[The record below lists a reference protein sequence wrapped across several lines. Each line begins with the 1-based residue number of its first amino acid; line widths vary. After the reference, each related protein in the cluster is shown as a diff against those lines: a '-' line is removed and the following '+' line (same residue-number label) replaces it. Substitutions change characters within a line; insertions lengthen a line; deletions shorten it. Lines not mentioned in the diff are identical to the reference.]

1 MVPSGTHDESSK
13 VSLLTTTD
21 QHPWGRVDET
31 GTVYVREASGE
42 RAVGQYPDA
51 TPEEALAYFERKY
64 VELNGQVTLLEQRA
78 KGGAPAADVAKSV
91 ANLATAV
98 ASANAVGN
106 LAALAER
113 LSVLDGAVTELTAQQ
128 GVETKAAAAAAV
140 AERAAIVDEAERLA
154 AEDPAKTQW
163 KQTSAALDAL
173 FAKWQAHQHD
183 APRIPKGEANDLWKR
198 FRAARTT
205 IEQNRKAFFAELDSA
220 HKDVRTRKQNL
231 IEQAEALSSRGAD
244 GVSTYRNLLEEWK
257 KAGRSGKK
265 QDDAMWAKFKAA
277 GDVLYSAKSEV
288 DALDNQEY
296 DANLVLKLELVSE
309 AEALLPV
316 TDRTKARDTL
326 TTIQRKWD
334 AIGKVPRDQVKPLE
348 DRLRKVEAVVR
359 KLDEDHWKRN
369 NPETKA
375 RTDGLTSQ
383 LNEAIA
389 KLEAELESAK
399 AGQDA
404 AAITEATEA
413 LEARKAWLK
422 AIGQ

>member
-1 MVPSGTHDESSK
+1 M
-13 VSLLTTTD
+13 TTTD
-21 QHPWGRVDET
+21 QQPWGRVDET
-31 GTVYVREASGE
+31 GTVYVREAAGE

-78 KGGAPAADVAKSV
+78 KGGAPAVDIAKSV
-91 ANLATAV
+91 ANLTVAV
-98 ASANAVGN
+98 ANANAVGN

-113 LSVLDGAVTELTAQQ
+113 LGALGGAVSELTEQQ
-128 GVETKAAAAAAV
+128 SIETKAASAAAV
-140 AERAAIVDEAERLA
+140 AERAEIVTEAERLA

-220 HKDVRTRKQNL
+220 HKDVRTKKQHL
-231 IEQAEALSSRGAD
+231 IEQAEALAPQGAD
-244 GVSTYRNLLEEWK
+244 GVSTYRNLLDEWK

-277 GDVLYSAKSEV
+277 GDVLYAVKSEV
-288 DALDNQEY
+288 EAQDNEEFS
-296 DANLVLKLELVSE
+296 ANLVLKLELLTE
-309 AEALLPV
+309 AETLL
-316 TDRTKARDTL
+316 TTSDRNAGRDTL
-326 TTIQRKWD
+326 TVIQRKWD
-334 AIGKVPRDQVKPLE
+334 EIGKVPRDQVKPIE

-359 KLDEDHWKRN
+359 KLDDDHWKRN

-375 RTDGLTSQ
+375 RTEGLAGQ
-383 LNEAIA
+383 LNDAIA
-389 KLEAELESAK
+389 KLEAELVAAEK
-399 AGQDA
+399 GQNA
-404 AAITEATEA
+404 RAIKDATEA

>member
-1 MVPSGTHDESSK
+1 
-13 VSLLTTTD
+13 
-21 QHPWGRVDET
+21 
-31 GTVYVREASGE
+31 VREATGE

-78 KGGAPAADVAKSV
+78 RGGAPAADVAKSV
-91 ANLATAV
+91 ANLTVAV
-98 ASANAVGN
+98 ANANAVGN

-113 LSVLDGAVTELTAQQ
+113 LGALGGAVTELTEQQ
-128 GVETKAAAAAAV
+128 SIETKAAAAAAV
-140 AERAAIVDEAERLA
+140 AERAAIVEEAERLA

-220 HKDVRTRKQNL
+220 HKDVRTRKQQL
-231 IEQAEALSSRGAD
+231 IEQAEALAPQGAD
-244 GVSTYRNLLEEWK
+244 GVSVYRTLLEDWK

-288 DALDNQEY
+288 DAQDNEEF
-296 DANLVLKLELVSE
+296 AGNLTLKLELLTE
-309 AEALLPV
+309 AEALLTV
-316 TDRTKARDTL
+316 TDRNKARDAL
-326 TTIQRKWD
+326 SAIQRRWD
-334 AIGKVPRDQVKPLE
+334 AIGKVPREQVKVIE
-348 DRLRKVEAVVR
+348 DRLRKVEAAVR

-375 RTDGLTSQ
+375 RTEGLAGQ
-383 LNEAIA
+383 LYDAIA
-389 KLEAELESAK
+389 KLEAELATAQ
-399 AGQDA
+399 AGKDA
-404 AAITEATEA
+404 TAIAEATEA

>member
-1 MVPSGTHDESSK
+1 M
-13 VSLLTTTD
+13 
-21 QHPWGRVDET
+21 
-31 GTVYVREASGE
+31 REAEGE

-91 ANLATAV
+91 TNLTVAV
-98 ASANAVGN
+98 AGANAVGN

-113 LSVLDGAVTELTAQQ
+113 LAALGGAVSELTEQQ
-128 GVETKAAAAAAV
+128 NIETKAASAAAV
-140 AERAAIVDEAERLA
+140 AERAEIVTEAERLA

-183 APRIPKGEANDLWKR
+183 APRIPKGEANELWKR

-220 HKDVRTRKQNL
+220 HKDVRTKKQHL
-231 IEQAEALSSRGAD
+231 IEQAEALAPQGAD
-244 GVSTYRNLLEEWK
+244 GVFAYRNLLDEWK

-265 QDDAMWAKFKAA
+265 QDDALWAKFKAA
-277 GDVLYSAKSEV
+277 GDVLYSVKSEV
-288 DALDNQEY
+288 EAQDNEEFS
-296 DANLVLKLELVSE
+296 ANLVLKLELLTE
-309 AEALLPV
+309 AETLLST
-316 TDRTKARDTL
+316 TDRVAARDTL
-326 TTIQRKWD
+326 TVIQRKWD
-334 AIGKVPRDQVKPLE
+334 AVGKVPRDQVKPIE
-348 DRLRKVEAVVR
+348 DRLRKVESVVR
-359 KLDEDHWKRN
+359 KLDDDHWKRN

-375 RTDGLTSQ
+375 RTEGLAGQ
-383 LNEAIA
+383 LNDAIV
-389 KLEAELESAK
+389 KLEAELAAAHE
-399 AGQDA
+399 GQDA
-404 AAITEATEA
+404 SAIKGATEA

>member
-1 MVPSGTHDESSK
+1 MR
-13 VSLLTTTD
+13 LLTTTD
-21 QHPWGRVDET
+21 QQPWGRVDET
-31 GTVYVREASGE
+31 GTVYVREADGE

-78 KGGAPAADVAKSV
+78 KGGAPAADIAKSV
-91 ANLATAV
+91 ANLKVAV
-98 ASANAVGN
+98 ANANAVGN

-113 LSVLDGAVTELTAQQ
+113 LGALGGAVSELTEQQ
-128 GVETKAAAAAAV
+128 SLETKAASAAAV
-140 AERAAIVDEAERLA
+140 AERAEIVTEAERLA

-220 HKDVRTRKQNL
+220 HKDVRTKKQHL
-231 IEQAEALSSRGAD
+231 IEQAEALAPQGAD
-244 GVSTYRNLLEEWK
+244 GVSSYRNLLDEWK

-277 GDVLYSAKSEV
+277 GDVLYSVKSEV
-288 DALDNQEY
+288 EAQDNEEFS
-296 DANLVLKLELVSE
+296 ANLVLKLELLTQ
-309 AEALLPV
+309 AETLLTT
-316 TDRTKARDTL
+316 TDRNAARDTL
-326 TTIQRKWD
+326 TLIQRKWD
-334 AIGKVPRDQVKPLE
+334 DIGKVPRDQVKPIE

-359 KLDEDHWKRN
+359 KLDDDHWKRN

-375 RTDGLTSQ
+375 RTEGLAGQ
-383 LNEAIA
+383 LNDAIA
-389 KLEAELESAK
+389 KLEAELATAQE
-399 AGQDA
+399 GQNA
-404 AAITEATEA
+404 RAIKDATEA

>member
-1 MVPSGTHDESSK
+1 M
-13 VSLLTTTD
+13 TTTD
-21 QHPWGRVDET
+21 QQPWGRVDET
-31 GTVYVREASGE
+31 GTVYVREADGE

-78 KGGAPAADVAKSV
+78 KGGAPAADIAKSV
-91 ANLATAV
+91 ANLTVAV
-98 ASANAVGN
+98 ANANAVGN

-113 LSVLDGAVTELTAQQ
+113 LGALGGAVSELTEQQ
-128 GVETKAAAAAAV
+128 SIETKAAAAAAV
-140 AERAAIVDEAERLA
+140 AERAEIVAEAERLA

-220 HKDVRTRKQNL
+220 HKDVRTKKQHL
-231 IEQAEALSSRGAD
+231 IEQAEALAPKGAD
-244 GVSTYRNLLEEWK
+244 GVGAYRTLLDEWK

-277 GDVLYSAKSEV
+277 GDVLYSVKTEV
-288 DALDNQEY
+288 EAQDNEEFS
-296 DANLVLKLELVSE
+296 ANLVLKLELLTESE
-309 AEALLPV
+309 TLLST
-316 TDRTKARDTL
+316 TDRNAARDTL
-326 TTIQRKWD
+326 TVIQRKWD
-334 AIGKVPRDQVKPLE
+334 EIGKVPRDQVKPIE

-359 KLDEDHWKRN
+359 KLDDDHWKRN

-375 RTDGLTSQ
+375 RTEGLAGQ
-383 LNEAIA
+383 LNDAIA
-389 KLEAELESAK
+389 KLEAELATAQQGK
-399 AGQDA
+399 NAR
-404 AAITEATEA
+404 AIKDATEA

>member
-1 MVPSGTHDESSK
+1 M
-13 VSLLTTTD
+13 TTTD
-21 QHPWGRVDET
+21 QQPWGRVDES
-31 GTVYVREASGE
+31 GTVYVREGDGE

-78 KGGAPAADVAKSV
+78 KGGAPAADIAKSV
-91 ANLATAV
+91 ANLSAAV
-98 ASANAVGN
+98 ANANAVGN

-113 LSVLDGAVTELTAQQ
+113 LGALGGAVNELTEQQ
-128 GVETKAAAAAAV
+128 SQEAKAAADAAL
-140 AERAAIVDEAERLA
+140 AERAAIVEEAERLA

-183 APRIPKGEANDLWKR
+183 APRIPKADANDLWKR

-220 HKDVRTRKQNL
+220 HKGVRNRKQQL
-231 IEQAEALSSRGAD
+231 IEQAEALAPKGPE
-244 GVSTYRNLLEEWK
+244 GVPAYRALLEEWK

-277 GDVLYSAKSEV
+277 GDVLYAAKSEV
-288 DALDNQEY
+288 DAQENEEF
-296 DANLVLKLELVSE
+296 AGNLTQKLELLTE
-309 AEALLPV
+309 AEQLLTE
-316 TDRTKARDTL
+316 TDRTKARNAL
-326 TTIQRKWD
+326 SSIQRRWD
-334 AIGKVPRDQVKPLE
+334 AIGKVPRDQVKVIE
-348 DRLRKVEAVVR
+348 ERLRKVEAAVR
-359 KLDEDHWKRN
+359 KLDDDHWKRN

-375 RTDGLTSQ
+375 RAEGLAGQ
-383 LNEAIA
+383 LNDAIQ
-389 KLEAELESAK
+389 KLEAELAEAK
-399 AGQDA
+399 AGTDPA
-404 AAITEATEA
+404 RIAEATEA

>member
-1 MVPSGTHDESSK
+1 
-13 VSLLTTTD
+13 
-21 QHPWGRVDET
+21 
-31 GTVYVREASGE
+31 VRLAEGE

-78 KGGAPAADVAKSV
+78 KGGAPAADIAKSV
-91 ANLATAV
+91 ANLTVVV

-113 LSVLDGAVTELTAQQ
+113 LGALGGAVSELTEQQ
-128 GVETKAAAAAAV
+128 SIETKAASAAAV
-140 AERAAIVDEAERLA
+140 AERAEIVTEAERLA

-220 HKDVRTRKQNL
+220 HKDVRTKKQHL
-231 IEQAEALSSRGAD
+231 IEQAEALAPQGAD
-244 GVSTYRNLLEEWK
+244 GVSAYRNLLDEWK

-277 GDVLYSAKSEV
+277 GDVLYSVKSEV
-288 DALDNQEY
+288 EAHDNEEFS
-296 DANLVLKLELVSE
+296 ANLVLKLELLTE
-309 AEALLPV
+309 AETLLTT
-316 TDRTKARDTL
+316 TDRNAARDTL
-326 TTIQRKWD
+326 TVIQRKWD
-334 AIGKVPRDQVKPLE
+334 DIGKVPRDQVKPIE

-359 KLDEDHWKRN
+359 KLDDDHWKRN

-375 RTDGLTSQ
+375 RTEGLAGQ
-383 LNEAIA
+383 LNDAIS
-389 KLEAELESAK
+389 KLEAELATAQK
-399 AGQDA
+399 GQNA
-404 AAITEATEA
+404 RAIKEATEA

>member
-1 MVPSGTHDESSK
+1 
-13 VSLLTTTD
+13 
-21 QHPWGRVDET
+21 
-31 GTVYVREASGE
+31 VREADGE

-78 KGGAPAADVAKSV
+78 KGGAPAADIAKSV
-91 ANLATAV
+91 ANLTVAV
-98 ASANAVGN
+98 ANANAVGN

-113 LSVLDGAVTELTAQQ
+113 LGALGGAVSELTEQQ
-128 GVETKAAAAAAV
+128 SIETKAASAAAV
-140 AERAAIVDEAERLA
+140 AERAEIVTEAERLA

-163 KQTSAALDAL
+163 KQTTAALDAL

-220 HKDVRTRKQNL
+220 HKDVRTKKQHL
-231 IEQAEALSSRGAD
+231 IEQAEALAPQGAD
-244 GVSTYRNLLEEWK
+244 GVSAYRNLLDEWK
-257 KAGRSGKK
+257 QAGRSGKK

-277 GDVLYSAKSEV
+277 GDVLYSVKSEV
-288 DALDNQEY
+288 EAQDNEEFS
-296 DANLVLKLELVSE
+296 ANLVLKLELLTE
-309 AEALLPV
+309 AETLL
-316 TDRTKARDTL
+316 TTADRNAARDTL
-326 TTIQRKWD
+326 TAIQRKWD
-334 AIGKVPRDQVKPLE
+334 VIGKVPRDQVKPIE

-359 KLDEDHWKRN
+359 KLDDDHWKRN

-375 RTDGLTSQ
+375 RTEGFAGQ
-383 LNEAIA
+383 LNDAIT
-389 KLEAELESAK
+389 KLEAELATAQK
-399 AGQDA
+399 GQNA
-404 AAITEATEA
+404 RAIKDATEA

-422 AIGQ
+422 AMGQ

>member
-1 MVPSGTHDESSK
+1 M
-13 VSLLTTTD
+13 TTTD
-21 QHPWGRVDET
+21 QQPWGRVDES

-91 ANLATAV
+91 ANLTTAV
-98 ASANAVGN
+98 ANANAVGN

-113 LSVLDGAVTELTAQQ
+113 LSALGGAVTELTEQQ
-128 GVETKAAAAAAV
+128 GVEAKAAAAAAV
-140 AERAAIVDEAERLA
+140 EERAAIVVEAERLA

-220 HKDVRTRKQNL
+220 HKDVRTRKQSL
-231 IEQAEALSSRGAD
+231 IEQAEALASQGAD
-244 GVSTYRNLLEEWK
+244 GVSSYRNLLEEWK

-288 DALDNQEY
+288 DALDNEEY
-296 DANLVLKLELVSE
+296 DANLVLKLELVTE
-309 AEALLPV
+309 AEALLTT

-326 TTIQRKWD
+326 TVIQRKWD
-334 AIGKVPRDQVKPLE
+334 VIGKVPRDQVKPVE
-348 DRLRKVEAVVR
+348 DRLRKVEAAVR
-359 KLDEDHWKRN
+359 KLDDDHWKRN

-375 RTDGLTSQ
+375 RTEGLAGQ
-383 LNEAIA
+383 LNDAIA
-389 KLEAELESAK
+389 KLEAELEAAT
-399 AGQDA
+399 AGKDA
-404 AAITEATEA
+404 TAIAAATEA

>member
-1 MVPSGTHDESSK
+1 
-13 VSLLTTTD
+13 
-21 QHPWGRVDET
+21 
-31 GTVYVREASGE
+31 VREADGE

-78 KGGAPAADVAKSV
+78 KGGAPAADIAKSV
-91 ANLATAV
+91 ANLTVAV
-98 ASANAVGN
+98 ANANAVGN

-113 LSVLDGAVTELTAQQ
+113 LGALGGAVSELTEQQ
-128 GVETKAAAAAAV
+128 SIETKAASAAAV
-140 AERAAIVDEAERLA
+140 AERAAIVTEAERLA

-220 HKDVRTRKQNL
+220 HKDVRTKKQHL
-231 IEQAEALSSRGAD
+231 IEQAEALAPQGAD
-244 GVSTYRNLLEEWK
+244 GVSTYRNLLDEWK

-277 GDVLYSAKSEV
+277 GDVLYSVKSEV
-288 DALDNQEY
+288 EAQDNEEFS
-296 DANLVLKLELVSE
+296 ANLVLKLELLTE
-309 AEALLPV
+309 AETLL
-316 TDRTKARDTL
+316 TTSDRNAGRDTL
-326 TTIQRKWD
+326 TVIQRKWD
-334 AIGKVPRDQVKPLE
+334 EIGKVPRDQVKPIE

-359 KLDEDHWKRN
+359 KLDDDHWKRN

-375 RTDGLTSQ
+375 RTEGLAGQ
-383 LNEAIA
+383 LNDAIA
-389 KLEAELESAK
+389 KLEAELVAAQK
-399 AGQDA
+399 GQNA
-404 AAITEATEA
+404 RAIKDATEA

>member
-1 MVPSGTHDESSK
+1 M
-13 VSLLTTTD
+13 TTTD
-21 QHPWGRVDET
+21 QQPWGRVDET
-31 GTVYVREASGE
+31 GTVYVREADGE

-78 KGGAPAADVAKSV
+78 KGGAPAADIAKSV
-91 ANLATAV
+91 ANLTVAV
-98 ASANAVGN
+98 ANANAVGN

-113 LSVLDGAVTELTAQQ
+113 LGALGGAVSELTEQQ
-128 GVETKAAAAAAV
+128 SIETKAASAAAV
-140 AERAAIVDEAERLA
+140 AERAEIVTEAERLA

-220 HKDVRTRKQNL
+220 HKDVRTKKQNL
-231 IEQAEALSSRGAD
+231 IEQAEALAPQGAD
-244 GVSTYRNLLEEWK
+244 GVSTYRNLLDEWK

-277 GDVLYSAKSEV
+277 GDVLYAVKSEV
-288 DALDNQEY
+288 EAQDNEEFS
-296 DANLVLKLELVSE
+296 ANLMLKLELLTE
-309 AEALLPV
+309 AETLL
-316 TDRTKARDTL
+316 TTSDRNAGRDTL
-326 TTIQRKWD
+326 TVIQRKWD
-334 AIGKVPRDQVKPLE
+334 DIGKVPRDQVKPIE

-359 KLDEDHWKRN
+359 KLDDDHWKRN

-375 RTDGLTSQ
+375 RTEGLAGQ
-383 LNEAIA
+383 LNDAIA
-389 KLEAELESAK
+389 KLEAELVAAQK
-399 AGQDA
+399 GQNA
-404 AAITEATEA
+404 RAIKDATEA

>member
-1 MVPSGTHDESSK
+1 M
-13 VSLLTTTD
+13 TTTD
-21 QHPWGRVDET
+21 QQPWGRVDET

-51 TPEEALAYFERKY
+51 TAAEALAYFERKY

-91 ANLATAV
+91 ANLTTAV
-98 ASANAVGN
+98 ATANAVGN

-113 LSVLDGAVTELTAQQ
+113 LAALGGAVTELTEQQ
-128 GVETKAAAAAAV
+128 SVETKAASAAAV

-220 HKDVRTRKQNL
+220 HKDVRTRKQAL
-231 IEQAEALSSRGAD
+231 IEQAEGLADKGAD

-288 DALDNQEY
+288 EAIDNEEY
-296 DANLVLKLELVSE
+296 DANLVLKLALVTE
-309 AEALLPV
+309 AETLLTV

-326 TTIQRKWD
+326 SVIQRKWD
-334 AIGKVPRDQVKPLE
+334 DIGKVPRDQVKPIE

-359 KLDEDHWKRN
+359 KLDEDHWQRN

-375 RTDGLTSQ
+375 RTEGLAGQ
-383 LNEAIA
+383 LNDAIA
-389 KLEAELESAK
+389 KLEAALVK
-399 AGQDA
+399 AQASKDA
-404 AAITEATEA
+404 ATIAEATEA

>member
-1 MVPSGTHDESSK
+1 
-13 VSLLTTTD
+13 
-21 QHPWGRVDET
+21 
-31 GTVYVREASGE
+31 VREADGE

-78 KGGAPAADVAKSV
+78 KGGAPAADIAKSV
-91 ANLATAV
+91 VNLTVAV
-98 ASANAVGN
+98 ANANAVGN

-113 LSVLDGAVTELTAQQ
+113 LGALGGAVTELTEQQ
-128 GVETKAAAAAAV
+128 SIETKAASAAAV
-140 AERAAIVDEAERLA
+140 AERAEIVTEAERLA

-220 HKDVRTRKQNL
+220 HKDVRTKKQHL
-231 IEQAEALSSRGAD
+231 IEQAEALAPQGAD
-244 GVSTYRNLLEEWK
+244 GVSTYRNLLDEWK

-277 GDVLYSAKSEV
+277 GDVLYAVKSEV
-288 DALDNQEY
+288 EAQDNEEFS
-296 DANLVLKLELVSE
+296 ANLVLKLELLTE
-309 AEALLPV
+309 AETLL
-316 TDRTKARDTL
+316 TTSDRNAGRDTL
-326 TTIQRKWD
+326 TVIQRKWD
-334 AIGKVPRDQVKPLE
+334 EIGKVPRDQVKPIE

-359 KLDEDHWKRN
+359 KLDDDHWKRN

-375 RTDGLTSQ
+375 RTEGLAGQ
-383 LNEAIA
+383 LNDAIA
-389 KLEAELESAK
+389 KLEAELVAAQK
-399 AGQDA
+399 GQNA
-404 AAITEATEA
+404 RAIKDATEA

>member
-1 MVPSGTHDESSK
+1 

-21 QHPWGRVDET
+21 QQPWGRVDET
-31 GTVYVREASGE
+31 GTVYVRVDSGE

-78 KGGAPAADVAKSV
+78 KGGAPAADIAKSV
-91 ANLATAV
+91 TNLTSAV
-98 ASANAVGN
+98 SNANAVGN

-113 LSVLDGAVTELTAQQ
+113 LAALGGAVTELTEQQ
-128 GVETKAAAAAAV
+128 SVETKAAAANAV
-140 AERAAIVDEAERLA
+140 AERAAIVAEAERLA

-220 HKDVRTRKQNL
+220 HKDVRTRKQQL
-231 IEQAEALSSRGAD
+231 IEQAEALANQGAD

-288 DALDNQEY
+288 EAIDNEEY
-296 DANLVLKLELVSE
+296 DANLVLKLELVTE
-309 AEALLPV
+309 AEALLTV
-316 TDRTKARDTL
+316 TDRTVARDSL
-326 TTIQRKWD
+326 STIQRKWD
-334 AIGKVPRDQVKPLE
+334 AIGKVPRDQVKPIE

-375 RTDGLTSQ
+375 RAEGLAGQ
-383 LNEAIA
+383 LYDAIA
-389 KLEAELESAK
+389 KLEAALVAAEDSK
-399 AGQDA
+399 DA

-422 AIGQ
+422 AIDR